1 VAAYR
6 EVGALL
12 GLGALGGLWAA
23 AWGARRAQRAE
34 RVRMVDARTQ
44 LQVRLD
50 ALRARTAA
58 LARGGGLSPS
68 ARALVDAAVE
78 RQVMID
84 SSLSRAATPEEIE
97 AVAPE
102 LAAAESAIAAA
113 SELAGHQVSLDR
125 PFSGLCGMD
134 PGHGTAVTEITT
146 PEGVFPVCTVCADAA
161 GDGDVPHR
169 RMVSVDGR
177 PVPFDEA

>member
-1 VAAYR
+1 
-6 EVGALL
+6 
-12 GLGALGGLWAA
+12 
-23 AWGARRAQRAE
+23 
-34 RVRMVDARTQ
+34 
-44 LQVRLD
+44 
-50 ALRARTAA
+50 
-58 LARGGGLSPS
+58 GGGEG
-68 ARALVDAAVE
+68 AGEGGVRTD
-78 RQVMID
+78 R
-84 SSLSRAATPEEIE
+84 SLSRAATPEEIE

-161 GDGDVPHR
+161 GGGDVPHP
-169 RMVSVDGR
+169 RMGSAGG
-177 PVPFDEA
+177 P

>member
-1 VAAYR
+1 MAYR

-12 GLGALGGLWAA
+12 GLAALGGLWAA
-23 AWGARRAQRAE
+23 AWGARRAQRTE

-58 LARGGGLSPS
+58 LARGGGLSPAGRS
-68 ARALVDAAVE
+68 LVDAAVE

-84 SSLSRAATPEEIE
+84 STLSRAATPDDI
-97 AVAPE
+97 ATIAPE

-113 SELAGHQVSLDR
+113 SELAGHHVSLER

-134 PGHGTAVTEITT
+134 PGHGQAVTEITT
-146 PEGVFPVCTVCADAA
+146 PEGIFAVCSVCADAA

-169 RMVSVDGR
+169 RMVSVEGR